1 MSSGGT
7 RQRFAVAH
15 FQRVFDVIP
24 SRDVV
29 SLSELS
35 AGLTTFLLKPKLA
48 RQVERDRAKIDE
60 AKRAYEESGALKGRL
75 GRVIRTQMQ
84 RTGIEDVG
92 VAFDRLRKRAGGR
105 AKTDLRLWAPA
116 HYVEDGR
123 RESENVV
130 AMSALVLDFDSV
142 AEPQETSDRFRDH
155 YHIVHSTWSFRPGVP
170 KFRLCL
176 PFERPVMA
184 EDWAAVWNIGSQRAG
199 GTNDPALKSPGSTFA
214 LPATSGEDTPRF
226 AFVNEGPLYDPVR
239 DGLAR
244 EGPAPDFSPQMESH
258 FRATDGE
265 TRVPS
270 LNDVGASDF
279 DLFAQPKEKWDDDFE
294 LF

>member
-1 MSSGGT
+1 MSSQT
-7 RQRFAVAH
+7 KERFAVAH
-15 FQRVFDVIP
+15 FQRVFDVVP

-48 RQVERDRAKIDE
+48 RQVERDRGKIDE
-60 AKRAYEESGALKGRL
+60 ARRSYDASGVLKGRL
-75 GRVIRTQMQ
+75 GRVIREQMQ
-84 RTGIEDVG
+84 RTGIDDVG
-92 VAFDRLRKRAGGR
+92 IAFDRLRKRAGAR
-105 AKTDLRLWAPA
+105 AKTDLRLWSPA
-116 HYVEDGR
+116 HYTEDGR

-130 AMSALVLDFDSV
+130 AMSALVLDFDS
-142 AEPQETSDRFRDH
+142 AADPHEMSERFRDH

-176 PFERPVMA
+176 PFKRPVRA
-184 EDWAAVWNIGSQRAG
+184 EDWAQVWAIGSERAG
-199 GTNDPALKSPGSTFA
+199 GTNDPALKSTGSTFA
-214 LPATSGEDTPRF
+214 LPATSSEETPRF
-226 AFVNEGPLYDPVR
+226 AFIHEGPLYDPVR

-244 EGPAPDFSPQMESH
+244 EGPPPDYAPQAESH

-265 TRVPS
+265 ARVPS
-270 LNDVGASDF
+270 LSLVGASDF
-279 DLFAQPKEKWDDDFE
+279 DLFERPKAAWDDDFD

>member
-7 RQRFAVAH
+7 KRFAVAH
-15 FQRVFDVIP
+15 FQRVYDVVP

-29 SLSELS
+29 SLSELT

-48 RQVERDRAKIDE
+48 RQVDRDRAKIDE
-60 AKRAYEESGALKGRL
+60 ARRAYEESGALKSRL
-75 GRVIRTQMQ
+75 GRVIQRQME
-84 RTGIEDVG
+84 RTGVDDVG
-92 VAFDRLRKRAGGR
+92 SAFARLWKRAGAK
-105 AKTDLRLWAPA
+105 AKTDLRLWSPA
-116 HYVEDGR
+116 HYIEDGR

-142 AEPQETSDRFRDH
+142 AEPQETSERFRDH
-155 YHIVHSTWSFRPGVP
+155 FHIVHSTWSFRPGVP

-176 PFERPVMA
+176 PFKRPVMA
-184 EDWAAVWNIGSQRAG
+184 EDWSAVWNIGSQRAG
-199 GTNDPALKSPGSTFA
+199 GTNDPALKSTGSTFA
-214 LPATSGEDTPRF
+214 LPATASEETPRF
-226 AFVNEGPLYDPVR
+226 AFVHEGPLYDPVR

-244 EGPAPDFSPQMESH
+244 EGPSPDFSPPLESH

-265 TRVPS
+265 SRVPS
-270 LNDVGASDF
+270 LSVVGESDF
-279 DLFAQPKEKWDDDFE
+279 DLFAQPKEEWDDDFD

>member
-1 MSSGGT
+1 MNT
-7 RQRFAVAH
+7 RFAVAH
-15 FQRVFDVIP
+15 FQRVFDVAP

-29 SLSELS
+29 TLAELTD
-35 AGLTTFLLKPKLA
+35 GLTTFLLKPKLA
-48 RQVERDRAKIDE
+48 RQVERDREKIDE
-60 AKRAYEESGALKGRL
+60 ARRSYEQSGALKGRL
-75 GRVIRTQMQ
+75 GRVIQRQMERTQVD
-84 RTGIEDVG
+84 DVG
-92 VAFDRLRKRAGGR
+92 VAFARLRKHAGAK
-105 AKTDLRLWAPA
+105 AKTDLRLWSPA
-116 HYVEDGR
+116 HYIEDGR

-142 AEPQETSDRFRDH
+142 AEPQETSERFRDH

-176 PFERPVMA
+176 PFRRPVMA

-199 GTNDPALKSPGSTFA
+199 GTNDPALKSTGSTFA
-214 LPATSGEDTPRF
+214 LPATASEDTPRF
-226 AFVNEGPLYDPVR
+226 AFVHDGPLYDPVR

-244 EGPAPDFSPQMESH
+244 EGPSPDFPALSESH

-265 TRVPS
+265 ARTTGLSV
-270 LNDVGASDF
+270 VGASDF
-279 DLFAQPKEKWDDDFE
+279 DLFAPPKEEWDDDFD